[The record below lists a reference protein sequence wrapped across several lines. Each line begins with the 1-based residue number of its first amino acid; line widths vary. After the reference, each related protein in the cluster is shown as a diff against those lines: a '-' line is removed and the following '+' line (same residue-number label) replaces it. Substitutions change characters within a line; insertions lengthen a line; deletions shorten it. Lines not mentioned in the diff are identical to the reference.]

1 MVHTLSEPEL
11 PRILIGGGSA
21 LSRDDICSPVG
32 PHRQHPSYSACIP
45 EIDSR
50 REIFSRPRQN
60 CHGDLRHVRNLP
72 EHLRELVVL
81 LRGQSIQLLWLVESD
96 KRDILP

>member
-1 MVHTLSEPEL
+1 MISAPLQYHTISI
-11 PRILIGGGSA
+11 RLIVLA
-21 LSRDDICSPVG
+21 P
-32 PHRQHPSYSACIP
+32 P

-60 CHGDLRHVRNLP
+60 CYGDLRHVRNLP